1 MAAAKIYGREMKKHD
16 LNIYGNEIRAT
27 LKLAIPVIAGQLGQV
42 MMGIVDSLMVGRL
55 GAVPLAAASLSNAI
69 FFLVLVVGIG
79 VSQAL
84 TPLVAQSVGARQPE
98 NCGILLRQGLL
109 VCFAAGLIL
118 AAITLGAAELV
129 PFLNQPEPVIPLA
142 AVYMRIMGI
151 SIIPIMIFQAYRQ
164 YSEGLSIMW
173 PAMLLTLAANALN
186 VFLNWIFIYGH
197 LGFPAMGLKGAGLS
211 TLGTRTAM
219 AAIMVAYVW
228 KSRKYKGF
236 YSPVFKFPFQ
246 LDWKKIDAIV
256 RIGVATGFQYFFEV
270 GAFTGAAVLIGWMGA
285 SPLAAHQIAL
295 SAAAFSFMFA
305 VGVSAA
311 AAVRVGN
318 TKGENNRDGIRKAGL
333 SALVLSVLIMSSFAV
348 LFIIFR
354 FTIPRFFIADP
365 NVLSLAS
372 SLLIIAALFQVS
384 DGLQCVA
391 LGALRGMSDV
401 KIPTIATFIS
411 YWIVG
416 LPAGYVLA
424 FPLGFKVWGMWIGL
438 SLGLTSSAL
447 LLTTRFHRKTK
458 EVHEP
463 AQPEP

>member
-1 MAAAKIYGREMKKHD
+1 MTYERQMKKDD
-16 LNIYGNEIRAT
+16 LNIYGNEIRTT

-55 GAVPLAAASLSNAI
+55 GAAPLAAASLSNSI

-79 VSQAL
+79 MSQAL
-84 TPLVAQSVGARQPE
+84 TPLVAQSVGAKQPG

-118 AAITLGAAELV
+118 AAITFGAAGLV
-129 PFLNQPEPVIPLA
+129 PFLNQPAQVAPLA
-142 AVYMRIMGI
+142 MVYMRIMGI

-164 YSEGLSIMW
+164 YSEGLSVMW
-173 PAMLLTLAANALN
+173 PAMILTLAANGLN

-197 LGFPAMGLKGAGLS
+197 LGFPAMGLKGAGFS

-219 AAIMVAYVW
+219 AIVMMVYVL

-236 YSPVFKFPFQ
+236 YLPVFRFPFQ
-246 LDWKKIDAIV
+246 LDRQKIGAII

-270 GAFTGAAVLIGWMGA
+270 GAFTGAAVIIGWMGA
-285 SPLAAHQIAL
+285 SSLAAHQIAL

-305 VGVSAA
+305 IGVSSAA
-311 AAVRVGN
+311 AIRVGN
-318 TKGENNRDGIRKAGL
+318 AKGENNREGIRKSGF
-333 SALVLSVLIMSSFAV
+333 SALILSVLIMATFAG
-348 LFIIFR
+348 LFVIFR
-354 FTIPRFFIADP
+354 FTIPRFFITDP
-365 NVLSLAS
+365 GVLSLAS
-372 SLLIIAALFQVS
+372 SLLIIGALFQVS

-411 YWIVG
+411 YWIIG

-424 FPLGFKVWGMWIGL
+424 FPLGLKVWGIWIGL
-438 SLGLTSSAL
+438 SLGLTASAL

-458 EVHEP
+458 EVP
-463 AQPEP
+463 KVN